1 MNPVTA
7 AKGAMKRNSNALLL
21 VVCLG
26 QFMVVL
32 DVSIVNVALPSIKD
46 ALGFSTNGLQW
57 VLNGYTLT
65 FAGFLL
71 LGGRAADLFGRR
83 RMFYAGTL
91 LFSAASLLCAIA
103 PTAGTLV
110 GARAIQGIGAA
121 LLSPA
126 TLAII
131 TTSFDEGQPRN
142 RALGAWGAVGAIG
155 ATAGVL
161 LGGVLTE
168 AFSWPAIFLINVP
181 IGLGIVLFSSRLIP
195 EGVSESENRH
205 FDLSGAVLVTL
216 GMTALTY
223 GIVTTDRLGWGSL
236 GVLGPVAAGAALLVA
251 FALYENGLTRHPQR
265 TPLMPLSVFKLRNL
279 RAANLVIFLL
289 YAATFGF
296 WFFQSLYMQGTLHYS
311 ALKTGAA
318 FVPMTAAVATGAT
331 LAPRLAKVIG
341 ARWVLAMG
349 MLSTTIGEFLLTGV
363 HPGGTYFADVF
374 PGGILG
380 AFGLGLA
387 LVPATIVAV
396 QGVPRALSGL
406 ASGVLN
412 TSRFIG
418 AALGLAVLSTIAA
431 NHTSSEIASGTSA
444 ARALTDGFQLQF
456 GIGGVFCLVGAVAAV
471 VLLRPQQEHEPAPAR
486 GMAEAESA

>member
-7 AKGAMKRNSNALLL
+7 ARDIVGRNSNALLL

-26 QFMVVL
+26 QFMVIL

-46 ALGFSTNGLQW
+46 ALGFSTTGLQW
-57 VLNGYTLT
+57 VLNAYTLT

-83 RMFYAGTL
+83 RMFYLGTL
-91 LFSAASLLCAIA
+91 LFSGASLLCAIA
-103 PTAGTLV
+103 PTSGALV
-110 GARAIQGIGAA
+110 AARAAQGIGGAI
-121 LLSPA
+121 LSPA

-131 TTSFDEGQPRN
+131 TTSFDEGAPRN

-155 ATAGVL
+155 ATSGVL

-168 AFSWPAIFLINVP
+168 AFSWPAIFIINVP
-181 IGLGIVLFSSRLIP
+181 IGLAIVLFSSRLIP
-195 EGVSESENRH
+195 EGRSEVENRY
-205 FDLSGAVLVTL
+205 FDLAGAVLVTL

-236 GVLGPVAAGAALLVA
+236 GVVAPVAAGVALLVA
-251 FALYENGLTRHPQR
+251 FGLYEAKLASHPR
-265 TPLMPLSVFKLRNL
+265 RVPLMPLSVFRLRNL

-289 YAATFGF
+289 YAAIFGF
-296 WFFQSLYMQGTLHYS
+296 WFFQSLYMQGTLGYS
-311 ALKTGAA
+311 ALETGLA
-318 FVPMTAAVATGAT
+318 FVPMTAAVGAGAT
-331 LAPRLAKVIG
+331 LAPRLAKRFG
-341 ARWVLAMG
+341 ARWVLAAG
-349 MLSTTIGEFLLTGV
+349 MLSATTGEALLIGV
-363 HPGGTYFADVF
+363 HPGGTYLANVL
-374 PGGILG
+374 PGGLLG

-396 QGVPRALSGL
+396 EGVPRALSGL

-412 TSRFIG
+412 TSRFVG

-431 NHTSSEIASGTSA
+431 HHTHSEVASGTSPA
-444 ARALTDGFQLQF
+444 TALTDGFDLQF
-456 GIGGVFCLVGAVAAV
+456 AVG
-471 VLLRPQQEHEPAPAR
+471 
-486 GMAEAESA
+486 

>member
-1 MNPVTA
+1 VNPVTA
-7 AKGAMKRNSNALLL
+7 ARGIVRRNSNALLL

-26 QFMVVL
+26 QFMVIL

-57 VLNGYTLT
+57 VLNAYTLT

-83 RMFYAGTL
+83 RMFFAGTL

-103 PTAGTLV
+103 PSAGALV
-110 GARAIQGIGAA
+110 AARSVQGIGGAI
-121 LLSPA
+121 LSPA

-131 TTSFDEGQPRN
+131 TTSFDEGAPRN

-155 ATAGVL
+155 ATSGVL
-161 LGGVLTE
+161 LGGILTE
-168 AFSWPAIFLINVP
+168 AFSWPAIFVINVP
-181 IGLGIVLFSSRLIP
+181 IGVAIVLFSSRLVP
-195 EGVSESENRH
+195 EGRSEVENRH
-205 FDLSGAVLVTL
+205 FDLPGAVLVTL

-223 GIVTTDRLGWGSL
+223 GIVTTDRLGWGAI

-251 FALYENGLTRHPQR
+251 FALYENYLDRMPSKVA
-265 TPLMPLSVFKLRNL
+265 LMPLGIFKLRNL
-279 RAANLVIFLL
+279 RAANFVIFML
-289 YAATFGF
+289 YAAIFGF
-296 WFFQSLYMQGTLHYS
+296 WFFQSLYMQGTLGYS
-311 ALKTGAA
+311 ALKTGLA
-318 FVPMTAAVATGAT
+318 FVPMTLAVGTGAT
-331 LAPRLAKVIG
+331 LAPRLAKMVG
-341 ARWVLAMG
+341 ARWVLAAG
-349 MLSTTIGEFLLTGV
+349 MLSATVGEFLLTSV
-363 HPGGTYFADVF
+363 HPGGTYLANVL

-396 QGVPRALSGL
+396 QGVDRAVSGL

-412 TSRFIG
+412 TSRFVG

-431 NHTSSEIASGTSA
+431 NHTHSEIDSGTA
-444 ARALTDGFQLQF
+444 AAKALTDGFQLQF
-456 GIGGVFCLVGAVAAV
+456 GIGAIFCLVGAVAAV
-471 VLLRPQQEHEPAPAR
+471 VLLRPQREREPARA
-486 GMAEAESA
+486 MAEAEGA

>member
-1 MNPVTA
+1 VNPVTA
-7 AKGAMKRNSNALLL
+7 ARGIVRRNSNALLL

-32 DVSIVNVALPSIKD
+32 DVSIVNVALPDIKD
-46 ALGFSTNGLQW
+46 ALGFSTTGLQW
-57 VLNGYTLT
+57 VLNAYTLT

-83 RMFYAGTL
+83 RMFYLGTL
-91 LFSAASLLCAIA
+91 LFSAASLLCAVA
-103 PTAGTLV
+103 PSAGALV
-110 GARAIQGIGAA
+110 GARAVQGIGGAI
-121 LLSPA
+121 LSPA

-131 TTSFDEGQPRN
+131 TTSFDEGPPRN

-168 AFSWPAIFLINVP
+168 AFSWPAIFVINVP
-181 IGLGIVLFSSRLIP
+181 IGLAIVMYSRNLIP
-195 EGVSESENRH
+195 EGRSESENRH
-205 FDLSGAVLVTL
+205 FDLAGAVLVTL

-236 GVLGPVAAGAALLVA
+236 GVLGPVMAGVASLVA
-251 FALYENGLTRHPQR
+251 FGVYEASLTRHPLR
-265 TPLMPLSVFKLRNL
+265 VPLMPLSVFRLRNL

-289 YAATFGF
+289 YGAIFGF
-296 WFFQSLYMQGTLHYS
+296 WFFQSLYMQGTLGYS
-311 ALKTGAA
+311 ALETGIA

-331 LAPRLAKVIG
+331 LAPRLARLIG
-341 ARWVLAMG
+341 ARWVLAAG
-349 MLSTTIGEFLLTGV
+349 MLSAAVGEFLLTSV
-363 HPGGTYFADVF
+363 HPGGTYAANVL
-374 PGGILG
+374 PGGLLG
-380 AFGLGLA
+380 ALGLGLA

-412 TSRFIG
+412 TSRFVG
-418 AALGLAVLSTIAA
+418 AALGLAVLSTLAA
-431 NHTSSEIASGTSA
+431 NHTNAEVDSGTAA

-456 GIGGVFCLVGAVAAV
+456 GVGAAFCLIGTIAAV
-471 VLLRPQQEHEPAPAR
+471 VLLRPQADEPETAGAV
-486 GMAEAESA
+486 AEAERA

>member
-1 MNPVTA
+1 VNPVTA
-7 AKGAMKRNSNALLL
+7 AKSIANRNSNALLA

-46 ALGFSTNGLQW
+46 SLGFSTNGLQW

-91 LFSAASLLCAIA
+91 LFSGASLLCAVA
-103 PTAGTLV
+103 PTSGALV
-110 GARAIQGIGAA
+110 AARGLQGIGGA

-131 TTSFDEGQPRN
+131 TTSFDEGAPRN
-142 RALGAWGAVGAIG
+142 RALGWWGAVGAIG

-168 AFSWPAIFLINVP
+168 AFSWPAIFVINVP
-181 IGLGIVLFSSRLIP
+181 IGIAIVLFSAKLIP
-195 EGVSESENRH
+195 EGRSEVENRH

-216 GMTALTY
+216 GMIALTY

-236 GVLGPVAAGAALLVA
+236 GVLGPVAAGVALLAA
-251 FALYENGLTRHPQR
+251 FGIYESRLTRHPR
-265 TPLMPLSVFKLRNL
+265 RVPLMPMSVFGLRNL
-279 RAANLVIFLL
+279 RAANLVVFLL

-296 WFFQSLYMQGTLHYS
+296 WFFQSLYMQGTLGYT
-311 ALKTGAA
+311 ALETGLA
-318 FVPMTAAVATGAT
+318 FVPLTFAVGTGAT
-331 LAPRLAKVIG
+331 LAPRLARRFG
-341 ARWVLAMG
+341 ARPVLAAG
-349 MLSTTIGEFLLTGV
+349 MLSTAIGEALLIGV
-363 HPGGTYFADVF
+363 HPGGTYLANVL
-374 PGGILG
+374 PGGMFG

-396 QGVPRALSGL
+396 EGVPRAVTGL

-412 TSRFIG
+412 TSRFMG
-418 AALGLAVLSTIAA
+418 AALGLAVLSTLAA
-431 NHTSSEIASGTSA
+431 HHTSTEIGNGTSA
-444 ARALTDGFQLQF
+444 ATALTDGFALQF
-456 GIGGVFCLVGAVAAV
+456 GVGAVFCLVGAIAAV
-471 VLLRPQQEHEPAPAR
+471 VLLRPQR
-486 GMAEAESA
+486 AETVPSGIPDAERA

>member
-1 MNPVTA
+1 VNPVTA
-7 AKGAMKRNSNALLL
+7 AKAIAGRNSNALLA

-32 DVSIVNVALPSIKD
+32 DVSIVNVALPDIKD

-83 RMFYAGTL
+83 RMFYLGTL
-91 LFSAASLLCAIA
+91 IFAGASLLCAIA
-103 PTAGTLV
+103 PSSGALV
-110 GARAIQGIGAA
+110 AARALQGIGGAI
-121 LLSPA
+121 LSPA

-131 TTSFDEGQPRN
+131 TTSFDEGAPRN

-181 IGLGIVLFSSRLIP
+181 IGLGLVLFSGGLIP
-195 EGVSESENRH
+195 EGRSEVGNRH
-205 FDLSGAVLVTL
+205 FDLAGALLVTL

-223 GIVTTDRLGWGSL
+223 GIVTTDRLSWGSI
-236 GVLGPVAAGAALLVA
+236 GVLGPVAAGLALLAA
-251 FALYENGLTRHPQR
+251 FGIYESRLTSHPR
-265 TPLMPLSVFKLRNL
+265 RVPLMPLSVFGLRNL
-279 RAANLVIFLL
+279 RAANLVVFLL

-296 WFFQSLYMQGTLHYS
+296 WFFQSLYMQGTLGFT
-311 ALKTGAA
+311 ALETGVA

-331 LAPRLAKVIG
+331 LAPRLARRIG
-341 ARWVLAMG
+341 ARWVLAAG
-349 MLSTTIGEFLLTGV
+349 MLSATIGELLLTGV
-363 HPGGTYFADVF
+363 HPGGTYAANVL
-374 PGGILG
+374 PGGLLG

-396 QGVPRALSGL
+396 EGIPRALSGL

-412 TSRFIG
+412 TSRFVG
-418 AALGLAVLSTIAA
+418 AALGLAVLSTLAA
-431 NHTSSEIASGTSA
+431 HHTDSELSSGTA
-444 ARALTDGFQLQF
+444 AGKALTDGFDLQF
-456 GIGGVFCLVGAVAAV
+456 AVGGIFCLIGVVAAV
-471 VLLRPQQEHEPAPAR
+471 VLLRPRRPAEIPE
-486 GMAEAESA
+486 GLAERA